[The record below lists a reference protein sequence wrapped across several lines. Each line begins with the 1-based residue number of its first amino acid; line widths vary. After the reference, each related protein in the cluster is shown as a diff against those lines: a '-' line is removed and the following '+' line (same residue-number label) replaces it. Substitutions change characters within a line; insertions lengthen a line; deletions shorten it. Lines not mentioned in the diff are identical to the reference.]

1 MFDIRVVREPGWAYS
16 CGLWRAY
23 GHPEIAIFGL
33 PPDRWG
39 LVNVVADLVSSGTRL
54 TPGMEIDDVLVG
66 SRVAVRRIDPS
77 WCARLFPQA
86 GVEFLQIVWP
96 SPDGAFPWEVG
107 PSPDAH
113 TQPRL
118 WLPVDDHPPGPW
130 TTTLVA
136 GGFADLPPS
145 QGFKHPR

>member
-16 CGLWRAY
+16 WGLWQAY

-33 PPDRWG
+33 PADRWG
-39 LVNVVADLVSSGTRL
+39 LVNVVADLVASGLRL
-54 TPGMEIDDVLVG
+54 APGVEIDDVLVG

-77 WCARLFPQA
+77 WCARLFPLP
-86 GVEFLQIVWP
+86 GEREFLQVVWP
-96 SPDGAFPWEVG
+96 DADGAFPWEG
-107 PSPDAH
+107 EGDLQA
-113 TQPRL
+113 QPRL

-136 GGFADLPPS
+136 GSFADLPP
-145 QGFKHPR
+145 QAFKHPR